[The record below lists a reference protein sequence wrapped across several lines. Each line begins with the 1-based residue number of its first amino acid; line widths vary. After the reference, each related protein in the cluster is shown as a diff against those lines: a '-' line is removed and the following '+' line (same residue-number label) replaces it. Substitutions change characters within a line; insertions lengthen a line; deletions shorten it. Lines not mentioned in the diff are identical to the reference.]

1 MIMEIVDRMTDVITY
16 KGKIELNAIAAWHK
30 DHAPAID
37 FLRSLFAPDSKV
49 VKEVLQT
56 TFKKELNTIRAKL
69 EEPDLLDNLD
79 PDSIWKDAKDYMVR
93 LVCYVWNNF
102 EAYNSNGK
110 AVDYVFRV
118 AREGC
123 RLYADCR
130 YARTLLA
137 KYGKQIS
144 TVGKEARILHAKGTH
159 RKKKGKWSG
168 MEKPSTWA
176 QLVKAS
182 KAAEDIQIKME
193 RKHGRC

>member
-1 MIMEIVDRMTDVITY
+1 MTSTNSTFAS
-16 KGKIELNAIAAWHK
+16 KGKIELDAIAAWCK
-30 DHAPAID
+30 DHISALD
-37 FLRSLFAPDSKV
+37 FLRSLFAPDSKM

-69 EEPDLLDNLD
+69 EEPDLLGDLA
-79 PDSIWKDAKDYMVR
+79 PDSNWEDARDYMAR
-93 LVCYVWNNF
+93 LVYYVWNNS

-110 AVDYVFRV
+110 AADYVFRI

-123 RLYADCR
+123 RLYDDCH
-130 YARTLLA
+130 YARTLLT
-137 KYGKQIS
+137 KYDKQIR
-144 TVGKEARILHAKGTH
+144 TIRKEARILHAKETH

-168 MEKPSTWA
+168 MEKPPTRA

-193 RKHGRC
+193 RKHDRC